1 MIKNSDDY
9 QKQRK
14 RMVEEQI
21 VRRGVRN
28 PLVLD
33 AMRIVPRHEFVPE
46 DKQEL
51 AYWDGPLSI
60 GEGQTISQ
68 PYIVAWMTELLEL
81 KPEDKVLE
89 IGTGSGYQVAVLS
102 RIVEKVYTIEY
113 LKNLQEKAKK
123 VLKKLK
129 YKNIRYRVG
138 DGRKGWPKEAPFDA
152 IMVTAAA
159 SDVPKKLIEQL
170 AEGGRMVIPIGNLMW
185 QKMVRLRMIKGKII
199 REDLDPVAFVP
210 LVGDGK

>member
-170 AEGGRMVIPIGNLMW
+170 AEGGRMLIPIGNLMW
-185 QKMVRLRMIKGKII
+185 QKMVRLRKIKGKTI

>member
-1 MIKNSDDY
+1 
-9 QKQRK
+9 
-14 RMVEEQI
+14 MVEEQI

-152 IMVTAAA
+152 IMVTAAPT
-159 SDVPKKLIEQL
+159 DVPKKFI
-170 AEGGRMVIPIGNLMW
+170 
-185 QKMVRLRMIKGKII
+185 
-199 REDLDPVAFVP
+199 
-210 LVGDGK
+210 

>member
-68 PYIVAWMTELLEL
+68 PYIVTWMTELLEL
-81 KPEDKVLE
+81 KPDDKVLE

-170 AEGGRMVIPIGNLMW
+170 AEGGRMLIPIGNLMW
-185 QKMVRLRMIKGKII
+185 QKMVRLRKIKGKTI

-210 LVGDGK
+210 LVGDGE